1 MVTLE
6 YQRVVAKELQD
17 HFKQKKLEEADQGPF
32 FGFLGKN
39 EMSNGREGIFKME
52 LEAFECSTILDLVS
66 VTQEC
71 DVCQMGDIRICNRTA
86 DRVCDRR
93 ELRSTAK
100 DPSLQFWNRLGVIQD
115 PAPHNLNE
123 ST

>member
-6 YQRVVAKELQD
+6 YQRRVAEELQD
-17 HFKQKKLEEADQGPF
+17 YFKQKKLEEADQGPF

-39 EMSNGREGIFKME
+39 EISNGREGIFKME
-52 LEAFECSTILDLVS
+52 LEAFECCSTILDLVS

-71 DVCQMGDIRICNRTA
+71 DMSDIQICNRTA
-86 DRVCDRR
+86 DRVCDRH

-100 DPSLQFWNRLGVIQD
+100 DPYLQFWN
-115 PAPHNLNE
+115 H
-123 ST
+123 